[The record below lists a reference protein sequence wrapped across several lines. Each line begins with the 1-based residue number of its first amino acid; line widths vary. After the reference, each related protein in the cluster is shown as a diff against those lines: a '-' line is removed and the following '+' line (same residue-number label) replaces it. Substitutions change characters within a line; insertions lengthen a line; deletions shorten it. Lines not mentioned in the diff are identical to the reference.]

1 MKTLDQMHYRL
12 PDAWH
17 LQESVWLRDIS
28 PQARAD
34 QFEDLAVAERL
45 FDWTVRNI
53 QLEPDGDP
61 AAPGYRRRP
70 FESLLFG
77 RGQADERAWIFMLLA
92 RQQGLDVVLLGLADA
107 DGKNVRPWLPAL
119 ASDGKL
125 YLFDCRLGL
134 PIPGPGGKGVATLD
148 EVVADEQLL
157 RNLDLDA
164 EHPYPIKASDL
175 SHVVAL
181 IEASPLSLSRR
192 MALVESR
199 LAGKHK
205 MVVTSPA
212 SAVAE
217 RVKSLPHISGVQ
229 LWELP
234 FDIWLWQSK
243 LTNEELQAAA
253 RELVV
258 FQAIPPLM
266 VGRALYFKRDYDGD
280 QGAKAQL
287 MSARPSDDTIDNFRL
302 PRDVS
307 QRVGRENVAIEEA
320 RRILVMRHAKQ
331 HASFWLGLICFDEH
345 DYPVA
350 IDYFRKRTL
359 EATPDGPWT
368 PAARYNLARTYEAM
382 GDLPQAIALYEA
394 DDSPQSHGNHL
405 RARQLREQAAPDV
418 AK

>member
-1 MKTLDQMHYRL
+1 M
-12 PDAWH
+12 
-17 LQESVWLRDIS
+17 
-28 PQARAD
+28 
-34 QFEDLAVAERL
+34 
-45 FDWTVRNI
+45 RNI

-61 AAPGYRRRP
+61 AAPGYRHRP

-107 DGKNVRPWLPAL
+107 DGRNVAPWLPAL

-258 FQAIPPLM
+258 FQAVPPLM

-307 QRVGRENVAIEEA
+307 QRVGRENIALEEA

-350 IDYFRKRTL
+350 IDYFGKRTL

-405 RARQLREQAAPDV
+405 RARQLREQV
-418 AK
+418 AKAVAK